1 MSRIAKRPIPIPS
14 GVTVTVQDQ
23 RVTVNGPKGE
33 LKLALHPFVDVQT
46 ASDTVRVSVKQP
58 ENVKHKAMWGT
69 FYSLIRGMI
78 EGVTNGYHKQLRIH
92 GVGFDWTVSGQT
104 ITLKLGFSHP
114 VVFPLP
120 QGISATIE
128 KEKNVLTIAGIDKQ
142 LVGEITA
149 NIRRL
154 KEPEPY
160 KGKGIA
166 YVDEVIRRKAGKQAV
181 SASA

>member
-1 MSRIAKRPIPIPS
+1 MSRIAKRPIPIPT
-14 GVTVTVQDQ
+14 GVTVTLQDAEL
-23 RVTVNGPKGE
+23 TVKGPKGE
-33 LKLALHPFVDVQT
+33 LKLALHPFVDVQIE
-46 ASDTVRVSVKQP
+46 ADTVRVSVKQP
-58 ENVKHKAMWGT
+58 ENFKHKAMWGT

-78 EGVTNGYHKQLRIH
+78 VGVTNGYQKQLRIH
-92 GVGFDWTVSGQT
+92 GVGFGWVVSGQT
-104 ITLKLGFSHP
+104 ITLKIGFSHP

-120 QGISATIE
+120 QGITATIE
-128 KEKNVLTIAGIDKQ
+128 KEKNVLTISGIDKQ
-142 LVGEITA
+142 LVGEIAA

-166 YVDEVIRRKAGKQAV
+166 YVDEVIRRKAGKQAA